1 MPGASPANKISI
13 GTNQKGRAAANRP
26 GAPPYHKHIRGQIM
40 SKRIHGIG
48 IGLALLLFV
57 CLPALGQVIGLTPTP
72 LANYYWNTTTAS
84 WTVCPNSSA
93 VEASPNLP
101 QAIALYG
108 FNTSLGMWT
117 PETSCYALLSG
128 ATFTGP
134 VSAPSLTLGTPLT
147 VPNGGTGATTAAGAW
162 INIFSGAGIA
172 ANCSVLTTNS
182 SGALICGSLSGY
194 ALLTGA
200 AFTGTVIA
208 PTVGVGTSVPLQ
220 NLSVAGGY
228 STLPAAGS
236 GVGASVAFLA
246 GTTNNGYGT
255 LFGQLAT
262 GHGYI
267 QEQRVDSG
275 VATYPLEL
283 NPNGSD
289 VLINTETDCGS
300 ALCVNGAASATAFIS
315 TVATGTAPLTIV
327 STTPVANLAII
338 QTAHQIS
345 SPLKCA
351 DTSGS
356 GTVQSCTTSPSFT
369 PAAND
374 CIIYT
379 TTTTNTSTALSLN
392 VNSLGADS
400 VAKWQGTTTLA
411 AGDVPANKPVLA
423 CLDAANH
430 WDLST
435 IGNVPGGSSGTRAA
449 TQKNV
454 TSPSGPANTGS
465 YTMQGLAGT
474 ITPAVSGNILITIS
488 GTIYG
493 STLTTAGDGINFF
506 ISYGTGVAPTNGAAT
521 TGTQPTNG
529 VQYNNPTT
537 VTSTDVHVPFST
549 SAVVSG
555 LTLSTAYWVDLTA
568 EAIGAAGFTLNNV
581 SVSIIEN

>member
-1 MPGASPANKISI
+1 
-13 GTNQKGRAAANRP
+13 
-26 GAPPYHKHIRGQIM
+26 
-40 SKRIHGIG
+40 
-48 IGLALLLFV
+48 
-57 CLPALGQVIGLTPTP
+57 
-72 LANYYWNTTTAS
+72 
-84 WTVCPNSSA
+84 
-93 VEASPNLP
+93 
-101 QAIALYG
+101 
-108 FNTSLGMWT
+108 
-117 PETSCYALLSG
+117 
-128 ATFTGP
+128 
-134 VSAPSLTLGTPLT
+134 
-147 VPNGGTGATTAAGAW
+147 
-162 INIFSGAGIA
+162 
-172 ANCSVLTTNS
+172 
-182 SGALICGSLSGY
+182 
-194 ALLTGA
+194 
-200 AFTGTVIA
+200 
-208 PTVGVGTSVPLQ
+208 
-220 NLSVAGGY
+220 
-228 STLPAAGS
+228 
-236 GVGASVAFLA
+236 
-246 GTTNNGYGT
+246 
-255 LFGQLAT
+255 
-262 GHGYI
+262 
-267 QEQRVDSG
+267 
-275 VATYPLEL
+275 
-283 NPNGSD
+283 
-289 VLINTETDCGS
+289 
-300 ALCVNGAASATAFIS
+300 
-315 TVATGTAPLTIV
+315 
-327 STTPVANLAII
+327 VANLAII

>member
-1 MPGASPANKISI
+1 
-13 GTNQKGRAAANRP
+13 
-26 GAPPYHKHIRGQIM
+26 
-40 SKRIHGIG
+40 
-48 IGLALLLFV
+48 
-57 CLPALGQVIGLTPTP
+57 
-72 LANYYWNTTTAS
+72 
-84 WTVCPNSSA
+84 
-93 VEASPNLP
+93 
-101 QAIALYG
+101 
-108 FNTSLGMWT
+108 
-117 PETSCYALLSG
+117 
-128 ATFTGP
+128 
-134 VSAPSLTLGTPLT
+134 
-147 VPNGGTGATTAAGAW
+147 
-162 INIFSGAGIA
+162 
-172 ANCSVLTTNS
+172 
-182 SGALICGSLSGY
+182 
-194 ALLTGA
+194 LTGA

-449 TQKNV
+449 TLKNV
-454 TSPSGPANTGS
+454 ASPTGPASTSS
-465 YTMQGLAGT
+465 YTMQGLAAS

-488 GTIYG
+488 GEIYG
-493 STLTTAGDGINFF
+493 GSLTAAGDGINYN
-506 ISYGTGVAPTNGAAT
+506 IAYGTGTAPTNGAAS
-521 TGTQPTNG
+521 TGTAPNSST
-529 VQYNNPTT
+529 YYTNPTT
-537 VTSTDVHVPFST
+537 VTSTDVSVPFST
-549 SAVVSG
+549 TAVVTG
-555 LTLSTAYWVDLTA
+555 LTLNTAYWVDLQAKAQIAT
-568 EAIGAAGFTLNNV
+568 GFSLRQV